1 MLNDVNRENGFS
13 FKILHFL
20 CRFKRN
26 AYFCQQNYRITRMNT
41 NNSKS
46 KTPWGLIAGIGCGAM
61 AFVTVIIVVV
71 VCGYWGVRISSPD
84 KEDVE
89 PESEWT
95 TYEWNGKEVEFQ
107 GPTDSLGRPHGKVKM
122 RIPEFD
128 GKGLYDGTFVHGV
141 MEGKNVIYYG
151 VTWNFEGEARNND
164 FYKGKWVSNGTFY
177 PEDFYFKGTF
187 RDMRPYNG
195 TWYLQG
201 KKRGETVNGE
211 SSPDDLFM

>member
-1 MLNDVNRENGFS
+1 MAERAVAASEAKSSFLSNMSHEIRTPLNAVIG
-13 FKILHFL
+13 
-20 CRFKRN
+20 
-26 AYFCQQNYRITRMNT
+26 MNT
-41 NNSKS
+41 NNRKS

-61 AFVTVIIVVV
+61 AFVAVIIVVV

-164 FYKGKWVSNGTFY
+164 FYKGKI
-177 PEDFYFKGTF
+177 K
-187 RDMRPYNG
+187 M
-195 TWYLQG
+195 
-201 KKRGETVNGE
+201 
-211 SSPDDLFM
+211 